1 MTGSD
6 VTFTRGQRIVVSA
19 VVWLLVG
26 PLIIG
31 FTLMIWWMGLAL
43 FAMAAW
49 TTYDY
54 VRKGDMAGHITEGMS
69 QMGKVAKGGEIVLKG
84 EEGADDGLD

>member
-1 MTGSD
+1 MAGKD
-6 VTFTRGQRIVVSA
+6 VTFTRRQRILVSA

-31 FTLMIWWMGLAL
+31 FTMLIWWMGLAL

-54 VRKGDMAGHITEGMS
+54 VRRGDMAGHITEGMS

-84 EEGADDGLD
+84 EDGVDDGLD

>member
-31 FTLMIWWMGLAL
+31 FTMMIWWMGLAL

-69 QMGKVAKGGEIVLKG
+69 QMGKVAKGGEIVLKN